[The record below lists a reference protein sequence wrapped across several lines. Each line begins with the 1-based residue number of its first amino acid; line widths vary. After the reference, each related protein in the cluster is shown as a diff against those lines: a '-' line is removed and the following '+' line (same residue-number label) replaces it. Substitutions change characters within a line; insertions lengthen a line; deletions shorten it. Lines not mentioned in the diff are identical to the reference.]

1 MDQLPVDLF
10 DPINDYVTAE
20 LNRRSVD
27 ISFII
32 YRIKFNRI

>member
-1 MDQLPVDLF
+1 MDQLPVQLF

-27 ISFII
+27 NSLTI